1 MGFSWRVLAL
11 AVSLEHYS
19 QTHNDLKSSIIGAA
33 LDDATEQLLIQQKS
47 PSRKANELDN
57 RGSHF
62 YLSLFWAEALSNQDK
77 DEELKIRFSLIAEQL
92 RNNESIIL
100 KELDSVQGM
109 KVDIGGYY
117 LPDNNKANKVM
128 RPSNTFNSILDQ

>member
-1 MGFSWRVLAL
+1 M
-11 AVSLEHYS
+11 
-19 QTHNDLKSSIIGAA
+19 
-33 LDDATEQLLIQQKS
+33 DDATEQLLIQQKS

-77 DEELKIRFSLIAEQL
+77 DEELKITFSLIAEQL

-117 LPDNNKANKVM
+117 LPDNNKANRVM